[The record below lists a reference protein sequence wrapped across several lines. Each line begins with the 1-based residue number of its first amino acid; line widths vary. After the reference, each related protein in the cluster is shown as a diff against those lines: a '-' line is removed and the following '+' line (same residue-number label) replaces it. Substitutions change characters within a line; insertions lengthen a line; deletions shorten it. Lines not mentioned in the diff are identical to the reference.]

1 MWEINTCCT
10 TLHLSL
16 FSYYSKARG
25 GGGGGVKLSRG
36 LSWELEFY
44 SLLQI
49 TY

>member
-1 MWEINTCCT
+1 MLYEA
-10 TLHLSL
+10 LSL

-25 GGGGGVKLSRG
+25 GEGVKLSRG

-49 TY
+49 IY